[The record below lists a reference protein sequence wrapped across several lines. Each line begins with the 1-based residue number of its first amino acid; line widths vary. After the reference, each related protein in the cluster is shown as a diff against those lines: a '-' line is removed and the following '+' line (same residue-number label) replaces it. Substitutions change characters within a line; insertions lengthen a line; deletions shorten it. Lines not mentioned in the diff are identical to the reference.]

1 MTCHW
6 HRLCSLDPPTVP
18 QSPSSR
24 CPALRR
30 RKNICSASTVR
41 HPSHNL
47 NYSKFLLHENISCM
61 SNSSYKIITY
71 SQSCTKK
78 LHLVQ
83 HDNSMY
89 ILYPMY
95 KTIVCSMYSMATFK
109 YSILS
114 HCNTWLSVF
123 NLTNEQ
129 KTVYLFD
136 LPKVII
142 SFLNLWLNMQN
153 KYFSYKIVIYKTV
166 YIAFLFTGYRQLL
179 N

>member
-1 MTCHW
+1 MIGCFWQSSWTRMTCHW

-47 NYSKFLLHENISCM
+47 NYNKFLLHENISCM

-71 SQSCTKK
+71 SPSCT
-78 LHLVQ
+78 LVQ
-83 HDNSMY
+83 KNCIWYNMTIVCTY
-89 ILYPMY
+89 LMY

-114 HCNTWLSVF
+114 HCNT
-123 NLTNEQ
+123 
-129 KTVYLFD
+129 
-136 LPKVII
+136 
-142 SFLNLWLNMQN
+142 
-153 KYFSYKIVIYKTV
+153 
-166 YIAFLFTGYRQLL
+166 
-179 N
+179 